1 MWTCWPAFLSLCA
14 YLTHLGV
21 ILAPPSS
28 YSHNPTTLTRSTCTT
43 LVEATSLIWVILPIF
58 CFIFLLFYL
67 LSYHLQ
73 SIFIIRIRMNI
84 LKCKPVSATSLL
96 RGLHC
101 STCISEKIQSTGYG
115 LLSPIWPDLNSIPL
129 LTLPIAHPSLLCHVI
144 NIPGLFFLW
153 GHCVGNFLCPQ
164 SYFPIIDMIYS
175 YFRSYRN
182 WKCSIPVFRHFL
194 QLWHKH
200 MV

>member
-1 MWTCWPAFLSLCA
+1 MSRGGEGMREWGRQAWGRKGPTQFCLCR
-14 YLTHLGV
+14 
-21 ILAPPSS
+21 S
-28 YSHNPTTLTRSTCTT
+28 YCTGNATLLC
-43 LVEATSLIWVILPIF
+43 
-58 CFIFLLFYL
+58 YL

-84 LKCKPVSATSLL
+84 LKCKTVSATSLL
-96 RGLHC
+96 RGLHF
-101 STCISEKIQSTGYG
+101 STCSSEKIQSTSYG